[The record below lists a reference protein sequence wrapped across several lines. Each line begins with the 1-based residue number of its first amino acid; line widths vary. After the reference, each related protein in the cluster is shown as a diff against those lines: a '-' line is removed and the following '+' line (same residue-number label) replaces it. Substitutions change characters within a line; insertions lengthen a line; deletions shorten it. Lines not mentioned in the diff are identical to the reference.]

1 MIKNFSQVMKQAK
14 AMQEKMEHFQQ
25 EMEKKEYTG
34 ASGAGLVKIIIN
46 GKNAMRRIEIDPAL
60 MIPSEKDVL
69 EDLIVA
75 AFNDA
80 REKCQKD
87 SDTQMGSLTGGLDL
101 KLPFM

>member
-25 EMEKKEYTG
+25 EMERKEYEG
-34 ASGAGLVKIIIN
+34 SSGAGLVKIIIN
-46 GKNAMRRIEIDPAL
+46 GKNVMRRIEIDSAL
-60 MIPSEKDVL
+60 IVPSEKDVL

-87 SDTQMGSLTGGLDL
+87 SDAQMGSLTGGLDL